1 MSVMDCAAE
10 DDLQFPAFLT
20 RDHEPAA
27 PAGRVPCN
35 SAELRPA
42 TYWGA
47 AGRLLRFVFWPFS
60 QLRDA
65 LLSRARIETFME
77 NDMSRNGAGIAHHQT
92 PAAPVLEE
100 SIAKPLFASLE
111 TFRAVEGEK
120 SLNMLLHELLLKSNQ
135 KLVSYGVQPAF
146 RETAELESLRAQLK
160 RQQDANARGS
170 AEHKALQH
178 AANEALQALAI
189 IAGNGDEHGEGI
201 AAEMASKAIKNWE
214 AATNPAAH

>member
-60 QLRDA
+60 QLRER
-65 LLSRARIETFME
+65 SFVE

-92 PAAPVLEE
+92 PASPVLEQ
-100 SIAKPLFASLE
+100 SISQPLIKALE
-111 TFRAVEGEK
+111 VFRAVEGEK
-120 SLNMLLHELLLKSNQ
+120 SLNMLLHELLLKSNATLQ
-135 KLVSYGVQPAF
+135 GYGVQPAF

-160 RQQDANARGS
+160 RQQDANQRGS
-170 AEHKALQH
+170 AEHKMLQH
-178 AANEALQALAI
+178 AANEAVQALSI
-189 IAGNGDEHGEGI
+189 IADAPHEHDAREE
-201 AAEMASKAIKNWE
+201 ARSAIRTWE

>member
-1 MSVMDCAAE
+1 MSVIDCVVE

-60 QLRDA
+60 QLRER
-65 LLSRARIETFME
+65 SFVE
-77 NDMSRNGAGIAHHQT
+77 NDMSRIGAIGTLHPT
-92 PAAPVLEE
+92 PAAPVLEQ
-100 SIAKPLFASLE
+100 SISQPLIKALE
-111 TFRAVEGEK
+111 VFRAVEGEK
-120 SLNMLLHELLLKSNQ
+120 SLNMLLHELLLKSNATL
-135 KLVSYGVQPAF
+135 KGYGVQPAF

-160 RQQDANARGS
+160 RQQDANQRGS

-178 AANEALQALAI
+178 AANEAVQALSI
-189 IAGNGDEHGEGI
+189 IADAPHEHDAREE
-201 AAEMASKAIKNWE
+201 ARSAIRTWE